1 MTRCY
6 KKSDDKT
13 AAATDGSNKKKL
25 TIANE
30 LKTAFAT
37 NLCVSE
43 EDIEKIICQGQRPGK
58 LSARE
63 RELAGAF
70 HRLGMQPLLFTWCS
84 PKWRISVP
92 VISNIS
98 MYKFIYRK
106 IQDAPFNLWNNLAWS
121 FTFGSVLSSALW
133 DWSFMLI
140 VTFVC
145 FLALER
151 NLDSLASMD
160 GCHIILL
167 VAQGDLSLHTRHGA
181 DHCQKKS
188 LKGRE
193 LGEQS
198 GNYSQGYFANWGQ
211 WLGRQTLQ

>member
-1 MTRCY
+1 MPR
-6 KKSDDKT
+6 K
-13 AAATDGSNKKKL
+13 
-25 TIANE
+25 
-30 LKTAFAT
+30 
-37 NLCVSE
+37 
-43 EDIEKIICQGQRPGK
+43 
-58 LSARE
+58 
-63 RELAGAF
+63 LAGAF
-70 HRLGMQPLLFTWCS
+70 HCLGMLLLFIYLVFSRMMHICHSYDTW
-84 PKWRISVP
+84 WP

-98 MYKFIYRK
+98 TYKFINRK
-106 IQDAPFNLWNNLAWS
+106 IRYAPFNLWNNLTWS
-121 FTFGSVLSSALW
+121 FTFGSALSSALW